1 VCFGSLGSSLYRQA
15 LSNDAQDATEALDM
29 AQNLSFD
36 CTLEAI
42 AGNCIKN
49 FMFYWDRNI
58 TCNIFL
64 MGNRKLF
71 SMDTSRIRAME
82 NRMRKNVQPT
92 ILAGPALPPK
102 SKKSAMGRM
111 KKQVSSS
118 TSESESSSES
128 FSDSSVSI
136 PVERKR
142 APIDLEE
149 GETSDSSDTP
159 VFLATSP
166 APAKADP
173 DIELMVLPVTQPTP
187 VAPPI
192 LNFQQTQTLRRAQAD
207 LAVAQATIAALTFP
221 GFPAQTAQ
229 PPAPAS
235 MPSLA
240 KTPVVSGMNQAI
252 LPLPPVALP
261 PIPKKSKKHNKRAS
275 KDKKAKGHSKSAR
288 ASHSKHGSRSRSHKK
303 ASKKARRAHS
313 TESTLPSLST
323 SSSSSEDEGAAQVER
338 VLIFIF

>member
-1 VCFGSLGSSLYRQA
+1 V
-15 LSNDAQDATEALDM
+15 
-29 AQNLSFD
+29 
-36 CTLEAI
+36 TL
-42 AGNCIKN
+42 
-49 FMFYWDRNI
+49 
-58 TCNIFL
+58 L
-64 MGNRKLF
+64 
-71 SMDTSRIRAME
+71 
-82 NRMRKNVQPT
+82 
-92 ILAGPALPPK
+92 
-102 SKKSAMGRM
+102 
-111 KKQVSSS
+111 
-118 TSESESSSES
+118 
-128 FSDSSVSI
+128 
-136 PVERKR
+136 
-142 APIDLEE
+142 
-149 GETSDSSDTP
+149 
-159 VFLATSP
+159 FLATSP

-173 DIELMVLPVTQPTP
+173 DIELVVLPVTQPTP

-192 LNFQQTQTLRRAQAD
+192 LNFQQTQTLRKAQAD

-240 KTPVVSGMNQAI
+240 KSPVVSGMNQAI

-303 ASKKARRAHS
+303 ASKRARRAHS